1 MHAHR
6 SFLVCFLFAA
16 FTSQLTGFA
25 QPSPLEIRSA
35 RSGLWSA
42 PATWTGGQVPGEGAR
57 VLIRAGHRVE
67 YDVQSDAVIRGVNV
81 AGTLAFSR
89 ERSTRLNVGL
99 LKVQAGDR
107 YSEDGFACDAHLPDG
122 AAGAPLP
129 ALEVG
134 TPTEPIPAG
143 VTALIRLHHV
153 DGMDKESCPA
163 IVACRARMDFHGAPM
178 NRTWLKL
185 ETTTAKGGTD
195 VTLQEAPTGWRVGDR
210 VIVTATSRSGYGKG
224 MQTEERIIKALA
236 GAKLTL
242 DQPLE
247 FEHRGAGEYRGE
259 VANLSRN
266 VTIESAAPDGVRG
279 HTMYHR
285 GSAGGISYA
294 EFRHLGKEGM
304 LGRYSIHFHLAGSTM
319 RGSAVIGAS
328 IWDSANRWITI
339 HGTQFLV
346 VRDCVGYR
354 SVGHGFFLEDGT
366 ETHNV
371 LDRNLGVQA
380 RRGKRLPGQVLPFD
394 ANDGAAFWWASSLN
408 TFTRNVSVENAHYG
422 YRYEATPSRSVSLEM
437 EILQADGSRRATD
450 IRTLPFIRFDSNEAH
465 SEAGVYAFNLGE
477 GVNRVGPD
485 KRHPFIVRDF
495 KAWNV
500 HYAFR
505 PQVPSL
511 LVERLHVRDAAYGVY
526 HPHFD
531 RHVYR
536 DVLIANTGAEP
547 FNRGHDDD
555 SKQYGTVTV
564 DGLNFDANPGG
575 SMPLIQITDDNA
587 SGTAESHFRNVSIT
601 NWRGGE
607 RSRSLVNRGGGPR
620 PTPKSATGV
629 PVYLHDWFGAG
640 RTAKVASTAAKDF
653 GADGLEYRSEKD
665 LTGNESRVAEVKNIP
680 WPELLDPVDDLPP
693 ATVILTARKQA
704 DGRWLVRGVTQDNG
718 EVTEVSVNGQR
729 ASIRSQNAGVVDWE
743 ITVPAAKELLA
754 TARDKAGNAERNG
767 HKVALP

>member
-1 MHAHR
+1 MK
-6 SFLVCFLFAA
+6 SFSLCAALAA
-16 FTSQLTGFA
+16 FLSLPAGLLA
-25 QPSPLEIRSA
+25 VGEIESA
-35 RSGLWSA
+35 RNGPWSA
-42 PATWTGGQVPGEGAR
+42 PATWAGGQVPGEGAR
-57 VLIRAGHRVE
+57 VLVRAGHRVV
-67 YDVQSDAVIRGVNV
+67 YDVQSDAVIRGITV
-81 AGTLAFSR
+81 AGTLSFSR

-99 LKVQAGDR
+99 LKVQSGDR

-122 AAGAPLP
+122 NTGTPQP

-134 TPTEPIPAG
+134 TLPEPIPAG

-153 DGMDKESCPA
+153 EGMDKESCPA

-185 ETTTAKGGTD
+185 GSPASKGATE
-195 VTLQEAPTGWRVGDR
+195 VTLMEAPTGWRVGDR
-210 VIVTATSRSGYGKG
+210 VIVTATSRTGYGKG
-224 MQTEERIIKALA
+224 LQTEERVIRAIA
-236 GAKLTL
+236 GAALTL

-247 FEHRGAGEYRGE
+247 FEHKGAGEYRGE

-294 EFRHLGKEGM
+294 EFRHLGKEGV
-304 LGRYSIHFHLAGSTM
+304 LGRYSIHFHLAGDTM

-380 RRGKRLPGQVLPFD
+380 RRGKRLPNQVLPFD
-394 ANDGAAFWWASSLN
+394 QNDGAAYWWASSLN

-422 YRYEATPSRSVSLEM
+422 YRYEATPTRQVSLEM
-437 EILQADGSRRATD
+437 PILQPDGSRRATD
-450 IRTLPFIRFDSNEAH
+450 IRTLPFIRFEDNEAH

-485 KRHPFIVRDF
+485 ERHPFVVRGF

-505 PQVPSL
+505 PQAPSL
-511 LVERLHVRDAAYGVY
+511 LVEHLHIRDAAYGVY
-526 HPHFD
+526 HPNFD

-536 DVLIANTGAEP
+536 DILIASTSTEP

-555 SKQYGTVTV
+555 SKQYGTLTV
-564 DGLNFDANPGG
+564 DGLTFEQIRG
-575 SMPLIQITDDNA
+575 SGMPLIQISDDNVG
-587 SGTAESHFRNVSIT
+587 GTAASHFRNVHIT
-601 NWRGGE
+601 NWQGGE
-607 RSRSLVNRGGGPR
+607 RQRALVNRGGGPR
-620 PTPKSATGV
+620 PKPTTATGV
-629 PVYLHDWFGAG
+629 PIYLHDWFGAG
-640 RTAKVASTAAKDF
+640 RTAKVASTAAQDF
-653 GADGLEYRSEKD
+653 GADGLTYRSEKD
-665 LTGNESRVAEVKNIP
+665 LTGDESRVAEVKNIP
-680 WPELLDPVDDLPP
+680 WPELLHPVDDLPP
-693 ATVILTARKQA
+693 ATVILSTRKQA
-704 DGRWLVRGVTQDNG
+704 DGKLLVRGVTQDNG
-718 EVTEVSVNGQR
+718 DVTEVTVNGQR
-729 ASIRSQNAGVVDWE
+729 AKILTQHAGVADWE

-754 TARDKAGNAERNG
+754 TARDQAGNAERNG
-767 HKVALP
+767 HKLALP